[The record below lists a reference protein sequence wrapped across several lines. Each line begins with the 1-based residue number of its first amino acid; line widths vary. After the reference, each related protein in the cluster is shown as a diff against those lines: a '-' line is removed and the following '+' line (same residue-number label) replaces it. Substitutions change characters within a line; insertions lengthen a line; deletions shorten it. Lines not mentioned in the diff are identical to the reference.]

1 MKIRLLGGS
10 DTLEATPGPSLT
22 YSSFKRRAQL
32 DFCPFCSTQN
42 PYFSR
47 VFANGGP
54 TFCKPA
60 EPVWVSPSKSHPWT
74 INLYSLPRFGHNAR
88 SPQFQRLDA
97 PRRSQ
102 NMHGRRKN
110 YRAWDAQQCSQEPVA
125 PRDAL
130 PEDDLVF
137 FLLDLVPQ
145 IDLSPFHQ
153 YYAQEL
159 RGQPPFDVTM
169 MVTLLV
175 YAYSVGVCSSRRVAA
190 ACERNLAFR
199 AVVGDD
205 PPDFRTISDFR
216 KIHLAAFR
224 PLFLEVLRLAGEMG
238 MVKLGNLSTDG
249 TKMGANASRH
259 KAMSYGY
266 MNKEIERLEAEI
278 EQLLRQA
285 EQLDAEQ
292 DAALGSRRGD
302 ELPDELKRREE
313 RLAKIQEAKARLEAE
328 ARAKAEDEQ
337 RRRDEEQA
345 KREAEGRKR
354 RGKEPAPIDPT
365 PEDKAQTN
373 FTDAEAKVMKQ
384 SNKGFDYSY
393 NAQAVVDSAEQIIVA
408 AETTNE
414 ANDKQQAVPMAQA
427 ALDNLNAAGI
437 EQPKAADGTPTPIPN
452 TADTGYFS
460 KEAVEELEKMGMDP
474 HIATGRQ
481 KHHEAPVPPEAA
493 APSAEAA
500 APSAEASAKEKMQ
513 RKLRTATGKA
523 LYAARK
529 HIVEPVFGM
538 IKSAR
543 GIRKFL
549 LRGLEKVS
557 AEWQL
562 ICLTHNLLKIWRR
575 SCSVGVD

>member
-1 MKIRLLGGS
+1 M
-10 DTLEATPGPSLT
+10 D
-22 YSSFKRRAQL
+22 
-32 DFCPFCSTQN
+32 D
-42 PYFSR
+42 
-47 VFANGGP
+47 
-54 TFCKPA
+54 
-60 EPVWVSPSKSHPWT
+60 
-74 INLYSLPRFGHNAR
+74 
-88 SPQFQRLDA
+88 
-97 PRRSQ
+97 
-102 NMHGRRKN
+102 RRKN
-110 YRAWDAQQCSQEPVA
+110 YRLWDAQQSSHEAVS

-137 FLLDLVPQ
+137 FLLDLIPQ
-145 IDLSPFHQ
+145 IDLSRFHG
-153 YYAQEL
+153 YYAREL

-175 YAYSVGVCSSRRVAA
+175 YAYSVGVCSSRKIAA

-199 AVVGDD
+199 AIVGND

-266 MNKEIERLEAEI
+266 MNKEINRLESEIDQLLKQAAEI
-278 EQLLRQA
+278 
-285 EQLDAEQ
+285 DAEQ

-302 ELPDELKRREE
+302 ELPEELKRREA
-313 RLAKIQEAKARLEAE
+313 RLVKIQEAKARLEAE
-328 ARAKAEDEQ
+328 ARAEAAEEEH
-337 RRRDEEQA
+337 RRDEQQA
-345 KREAEGRKR
+345 QREAEGRPR

-365 PEDKAQTN
+365 PKDKAQTN
-373 FTDAEAKVMKQ
+373 FTDPEAKIMKQ

-393 NAQAVVDSAEQIIVA
+393 NAQAVVDGAEQIIVA
-408 AETTNE
+408 AEVTRA
-414 ANDKQQAVPMAQA
+414 ANDKEQAVPMAQA
-427 ALDNLNAAGI
+427 ALDNLDTAGI
-437 EQPKAADGTPTPIPN
+437 NRPTGGDGTPTPIPN

-460 KEAVEELEKMGMDP
+460 KAAVEGLEKMGLDP
-474 HIATGRQ
+474 HLATGRQ
-481 KHHEAPVPPEAA
+481 KHHEGPDASEAA
-493 APSAEAA
+493 TPSAEA
-500 APSAEASAKEKMQ
+500 KVKQRMQ
-513 RKLRTATGKA
+513 EKLRSATGKA

-529 HIVEPVFGM
+529 QIVEPVFGM

-575 SCSVGVD
+575 TSSVAVD